1 MHITLTEKI
10 IKLYSE
16 GHKTKINAGRFHI
29 QGRLKSMN
37 GQFTEE
43 ECRIDKHAK
52 RCSTLVI
59 IRDIKIKT
67 RNHFALIILENFRV
81 PGKSKC
87 WPRYKVMKAALR
99 CW

>member
-43 ECRIDKHAK
+43 E
-52 RCSTLVI
+52 
-59 IRDIKIKT
+59 
-67 RNHFALIILENFRV
+67 
-81 PGKSKC
+81 
-87 WPRYKVMKAALR
+87 
-99 CW
+99 

>member
-43 ECRIDKHAK
+43 ECRIDKHA
-52 RCSTLVI
+52 S
-59 IRDIKIKT
+59 
-67 RNHFALIILENFRV
+67 
-81 PGKSKC
+81 PGSGSEPGGDVFISSFPQSFTGEPK
-87 WPRYKVMKAALR
+87 
-99 CW
+99 